1 LLELT
6 FSGALSLS
14 SSQLITH
21 GVDMIAHTPWFI
33 RARLRTR
40 HLQLLTAI
48 GEEGNIQRAAELLNM
63 SQSAASRL
71 LSDVEEII
79 GTPLFDRLARGVRA
93 NWYGQSMVRHAR
105 IALASL
111 SEAAREIELLKSGR
125 AGQVTIG
132 AISGPAISFVPR
144 AVASMARD
152 YPLVRLQMQVESNDR
167 LLDELQQGTIDV
179 MVGRLPE
186 RHDTS
191 NYHYQRLADEPLCVA
206 VRKGHPLERSSPQ
219 TPDLAA
225 ASWIVPRVGSVLRH
239 RFDLMFRDAGLA
251 APTQIIEADS
261 PMVVTRLL
269 EETDCLALVSREVAD
284 YYAAYGLVSVLP
296 VTLPCHVESFGLV
309 TRKDV
314 PMAPA
319 ACLVCEALEEAAQNS
334 TRPIHPLRRS
344 ITAV

>member
-1 LLELT
+1 
-6 FSGALSLS
+6 
-14 SSQLITH
+14 
-21 GVDMIAHTPWFI
+21 MIAPTPWFI

-111 SEAAREIELLKSGR
+111 SEAAREIELLKSGG
-125 AGQVTIG
+125 AGQVNIG
-132 AISGPAISFVPR
+132 TISGPAIGFVPR
-144 AVASMARD
+144 AVARMVRE
-152 YPLVRLQMQVESNDR
+152 YPLVRLQMQVDSNDR
-167 LLDELQQGTIDV
+167 LLDELQQGRIDLL
-179 MVGRLPE
+179 VGRLPE
-186 RHDTS
+186 RQDTS
-191 NYHYQRLADEPLCVA
+191 NFHYQRLADEPLCV
-206 VRKGHPLERSSPQ
+206 VTRRGHPLERSHVQ
-219 TPDLAA
+219 LQDLATA
-225 ASWIVPRVGSVLRH
+225 AWIVPRIGSARRH
-239 RFDLMFRDAGLA
+239 RFDLLFRDAGLA
-251 APTQIIEADS
+251 APTKIIEADS

-269 EETDCLALVSREVAD
+269 EETDHLSLMSREVAD
-284 YYAAYGLVSVLP
+284 YYAAYGLLCVLP
-296 VTLPCHVESFGLV
+296 LTLPGTGDSLGIV
-309 TRKDV
+309 TRRDV

-319 ACLVCEALEEAAQNS
+319 ACLVCEALEEAAQDES
-334 TRPIHPLRRS
+334 RPIHPLRRS